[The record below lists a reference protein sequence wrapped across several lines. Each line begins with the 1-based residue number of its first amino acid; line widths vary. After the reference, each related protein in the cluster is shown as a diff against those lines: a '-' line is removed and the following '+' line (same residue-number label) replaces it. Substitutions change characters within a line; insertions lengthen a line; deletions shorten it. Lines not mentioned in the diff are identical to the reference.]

1 MSEIIE
7 KEVITQEL
15 FWFNNTRKM
24 SDKQQMQFE
33 ALRLTNKSN
42 CTFIKI
48 IDIYKKNKDEKN
60 IVEYYIVAER
70 TKQKLLLLKHM
81 IIAWVWGSNFIITNS
96 IDLN

>member
-15 FWFNNTRKM
+15 FWFSNTRKM

-48 IDIYKKNKDEKN
+48 IDIYKKNKDNKN
-60 IVEYYIVAER
+60 IVAYYIVAEG

-81 IIAWVWGSNFIITNS
+81 MFAWVWGSNFTPKNT